1 MLSQS
6 VLRTLHG
13 MIMND
18 PWNAQG
24 ADFQHSE
31 SYENK
36 DSLYF
41 GHGLGVLRSFILK
54 KVHVPSHIFILTF
67 LTVKERCELL
77 ETTMSR
83 VSGALPRLSSDIMRD
98 LSLFRFSAGQSFLL
112 RVSWSLIRPVFDTGA
127 CFSEHVG
134 MSVGNVFAMNV

>member
-13 MIMND
+13 MFMKD

-36 DSLYF
+36 VKNNLYF
-41 GHGLGVLRSFILK
+41 GHGLGVLRSCILK
-54 KVHVPSHIFILTF
+54 KVHVTHLHFDILD
-67 LTVKERCELL
+67 CE
-77 ETTMSR
+77 
-83 VSGALPRLSSDIMRD
+83 GAL
-98 LSLFRFSAGQSFLL
+98 
-112 RVSWSLIRPVFDTGA
+112 
-127 CFSEHVG
+127 
-134 MSVGNVFAMNV
+134 

>member
-1 MLSQS
+1 M
-6 VLRTLHG
+6 
-13 MIMND
+13 
-18 PWNAQG
+18 
-24 ADFQHSE
+24 
-31 SYENK
+31 
-36 DSLYF
+36 
-41 GHGLGVLRSFILK
+41 
-54 KVHVPSHIFILTF
+54 
-67 LTVKERCELL
+67 KERCELL

-112 RVSWSLIRPVFDTGA
+112 GVSWSLIRPVFDTGA